1 MVKITN
7 GQMTLIVARSA
18 FHTMYESSG
27 FRILDD
33 ENGVAAPADTFN
45 TPEKKAP
52 ETTIF
57 DEEIE
62 DSGEDEEPVEEDSEE
77 EVDLSEIPLGEMGFD
92 QLCEYADQLGLDRSG
107 LRSKKELRNLIRENL

>member
-33 ENGVAAPADTFN
+33 ENGVAAPADTFS
-45 TPEKKAP
+45 TPEEKAP

-57 DEEIE
+57 DEENE
-62 DSGEDEEPVEEDSEE
+62 DFGEEGEPVEE

>member
-7 GQMTLIVARSA
+7 GQMTLMVARSA

-45 TPEKKAP
+45 TPEEKAP
-52 ETTIF
+52 ETTILDEKNEDF
-57 DEEIE
+57 EGTTEFVEEEPEEEI
-62 DSGEDEEPVEEDSEE
+62 
-77 EVDLSEIPLGEMGFD
+77 DLSEIPLGEMGFD